1 MATIISTK
9 TTGVG
14 GLSVTGDASGI
25 LQLASAD
32 GTTAL
37 TIDASQNVGIG
48 TSSPAT
54 KLSIKGTTA
63 TDAPTLGAE
72 LLTGGTWTS
81 TGWTGNN
88 TTGWVNGASNATAL
102 SYSIA
107 AVIST
112 KYQIAY
118 TVTRTAG
125 SFTVTFGGQSLAGI
139 TATGT
144 FGPTATTT
152 GNLVI
157 TPTSTFVGTI
167 VLSIK
172 EITAASTALITALDS
187 TGVSKFEM
195 RATTGTGFN
204 NTFLGLSS
212 GLYNTTGILNTSI
225 GVAALAYNTTGQG
238 NSAVGFNALVTNTT
252 GIFNTAVG
260 ARALQANT
268 IGNSNSAFG
277 LLTLAANTTG
287 NSNCAF
293 GQQALTSNTTG
304 NSNVA
309 VGLYALLNNTT
320 GSSNTAIGT
329 GAGQVIANG
338 STTLTIVNNSTYVGY
353 ATRASADNVTNE
365 TVIGYA
371 AVGSGSNTIT
381 LGGSTVTG
389 TIIPYGNV
397 GIGTSSPSQKLEVS
411 GASASTGNVNAR
423 VTNTQSAVSVDLAVT
438 GSAYSYLN
446 IPASGAY
453 LYSTSSLSLANSS
466 ANPITFITNS
476 TERMRID
483 SAGRVT
489 YSNNPAFITGSVAGG
504 TTYTSGVKVN
514 YSNNVYNRGSCWNST
529 NNYFVAPVAGYYFF
543 KAQLWTYTG
552 VTAAAYFR
560 VNGSWRYG
568 SFGNE
573 ATNIGFNGYAMV
585 EMFYLAANDYVDV
598 ACRLGT
604 VYTDSSFSTFSGYLI
619 G

>member
-37 TIDASQNVGIG
+37 TIDGSQNVGIG
-48 TSSPAT
+48 TSSVNSGNRLDVV
-54 KLSIKGTTA
+54 KSVTTGDLTTQRHIRVGVDTNNNYSGFIGYGSPIA
-63 TDAPTLGAE
+63 GQ
-72 LLTGGTWTS
+72 TGGLILQS
-81 TGWTGNN
+81 YDNN
-88 TTGWVNGASNATAL
+88 IASNT
-102 SYSIA
+102 Y
-107 AVIST
+107 
-112 KYQIAY
+112 
-118 TVTRTAG
+118 
-125 SFTVTFGGQSLAGI
+125 
-139 TATGT
+139 
-144 FGPTATTT
+144 
-152 GNLVI
+152 
-157 TPTSTFVGTI
+157 
-167 VLSIK
+167 
-172 EITAASTALITALDS
+172 
-187 TGVSKFEM
+187 
-195 RATTGTGFN
+195 
-204 NTFLGLSS
+204 
-212 GLYNTTGILNTSI
+212 LNP
-225 GVAALAYNTTGQG
+225 
-238 NSAVGFNALVTNTT
+238 
-252 GIFNTAVG
+252 
-260 ARALQANT
+260 
-268 IGNSNSAFG
+268 
-277 LLTLAANTTG
+277 
-287 NSNCAF
+287 
-293 GQQALTSNTTG
+293 
-304 NSNVA
+304 
-309 VGLYALLNNTT
+309 
-320 GSSNTAIGT
+320 
-329 GAGQVIANG
+329 NG
-338 STTLTIVNNSTYVGY
+338 
-353 ATRASADNVTNE
+353 
-365 TVIGYA
+365 
-371 AVGSGSNTIT
+371 
-381 LGGSTVTG
+381 
-389 TIIPYGNV
+389 GNV

-466 ANPITFITNS
+466 GNPITFITNS

-489 YSNNPAFITGSVAGG
+489 YSNNPAFITGSVSGG
-504 TTYTSGVKVN
+504 VTYTSGVKVN

-552 VTAAAYFR
+552 AAAAAYFR